1 MYSRIVKQILTSSMC
16 ANTVGDV
23 LNIDRVQVLVVG
35 SLLHEHLDRV
45 VILCVDLILTSQDQI
60 VRKCSISIVT

>member
-1 MYSRIVKQILTSSMC
+1 MYSRKVKQILTSSVC

-23 LNIDRVQVLVVG
+23 LNIDCVQVLVVG
-35 SLLHEHLDRV
+35 SLLHEHLDWV
-45 VILCVDLILTSQDQI
+45 VNFCVDLILTSQDKI